1 MKFAAAYLLACMGA
15 EQAAAA
21 AATATE
27 EGAAAVLPAPVP
39 ELPPTKDDVRRIL
52 GSVGAEVEEDRLDLL
67 FALMDGKDVAELIA
81 AGREQLAYAPSGGAA
96 MVAAPAAGAAA
107 EAEEEDK
114 KEEAKKEEEEEEDDD
129 ALFNLFD

>member
-1 MKFAAAYLLACMGA
+1 MKFAAAYLLACLGA

-21 AATATE
+21 AA
-27 EGAAAVLPAPVP
+27 LPAPAP
-39 ELPPTKDDVRRIL
+39 ALPPTKDDVRRIL

-81 AGREQLAYAPSGGAA
+81 AGREQLAYAPSGAA
-96 MVAAPAAGAAA
+96 AVVAAPAAAAA
-107 EAEEEDK
+107 KAEAAEEEAK

-129 ALFNLFD
+129 VLFNLFD